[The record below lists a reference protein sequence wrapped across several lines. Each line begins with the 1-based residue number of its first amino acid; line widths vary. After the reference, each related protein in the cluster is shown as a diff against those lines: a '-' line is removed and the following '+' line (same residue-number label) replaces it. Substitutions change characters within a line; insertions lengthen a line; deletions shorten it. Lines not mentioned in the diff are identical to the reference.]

1 MRARER
7 GQGRMA
13 DDEWWVA
20 FRHAPFAIRGVA
32 LGLCAPLCAL
42 ALAACSGPGLDD
54 SRAGLSC
61 VDDTPQCIERRQM
74 TLRHLLS
81 DKERRWVKEA
91 PTPQAH
97 ASGVR
102 LFAFRSAKGE
112 LTCDELVH
120 GRREAEAAPR
130 ALRSESGLS
139 PAQISRASLF
149 AGEVARELTA
159 EIRRRRCRV

>member
-7 GQGRMA
+7 GQRRMT
-13 DDEWWVA
+13 DGEWWVA

-81 DKERRWVKEA
+81 DK
-91 PTPQAH
+91 
-97 ASGVR
+97 
-102 LFAFRSAKGE
+102 
-112 LTCDELVH
+112 
-120 GRREAEAAPR
+120 
-130 ALRSESGLS
+130 
-139 PAQISRASLF
+139 
-149 AGEVARELTA
+149 
-159 EIRRRRCRV
+159 